1 MFPITDATCTVKGDK
16 IEISFSTGTKTVFDR
31 LYLGAATDEDKSN
44 YVQGTNTGSTCQFT
58 IQVPISAKNS
68 WIPVSVGRS
77 DKGTWSENLLW
88 MSIPDVQTSGEKE
101 DYQANDG
108 VTAIYGSDDA
118 KKPGQAYS
126 MIKIAS
132 SKVVVKGGA
141 LQVSVWIQPASSG
154 SFTYDAIYVGNRND
168 ETKEPIIL
176 GEVDT
181 EKKS

>member
-1 MFPITDATCTVKGDK
+1 
-16 IEISFSTGTKTVFDR
+16 
-31 LYLGAATDEDKSN
+31 
-44 YVQGTNTGSTCQFT
+44 
-58 IQVPISAKNS
+58 
-68 WIPVSVGRS
+68 
-77 DKGTWSENLLW
+77 

-126 MIKIAS
+126 MIKIAA

-154 SFTYDAIYVGNRND
+154 SFTYDAIYIGNRND

-181 EKKS
+181 EKNLEKFT

>member
-1 MFPITDATCTVKGDK
+1 
-16 IEISFSTGTKTVFDR
+16 
-31 LYLGAATDEDKSN
+31 
-44 YVQGTNTGSTCQFT
+44 
-58 IQVPISAKNS
+58 
-68 WIPVSVGRS
+68 
-77 DKGTWSENLLW
+77 

-126 MIKIAS
+126 MIKIAA

-154 SFTYDAIYVGNRND
+154 VLLMMQSISEIEMMRQKNRSF
-168 ETKEPIIL
+168 
-176 GEVDT
+176 
-181 EKKS
+181 